1 MSTFFTHPLD
11 NGSTK
16 ITPDIDD
23 DNGRITYISTLTHKL
38 KPSDHGKILR
48 CEVEHAGFT
57 DRQINQKRNQY
68 EIDLNLQFKP
78 IGKGNRNVFSN
89 HQIALR

>member
-1 MSTFFTHPLD
+1 MS
-11 NGSTK
+11 
-16 ITPDIDD
+16 
-23 DNGRITYISTLTHKL
+23 HKL

-57 DRQINQKRNQY
+57 DRQIIQKRNQY

-89 HQIALR
+89 QRLGQFLKISSNGDQIFKNLVKWKQDL